1 MEPSGTTST
10 GGKDGFVSRPA
21 GRLQQELREG
31 SRASS
36 RRQSLTAP
44 KAAQWQNSLDGWS
57 MVKCVGTAH
66 GAVRDGFDG
75 G

>member
-1 MEPSGTTST
+1 MEPFGTAST
-10 GGKDGFVSRPA
+10 GGEDGFTSRPD

-31 SRASS
+31 SRASN
-36 RRQSLTAP
+36 RRPLTALE
-44 KAAQWQNSLDGWS
+44 AAQWQNGLDGWS
-57 MVKCVGTAH
+57 MVKRVGTAH